1 MTLLLIAAAAI
12 AGAIVGSFIATLCLR
27 WGRGEQATSGRSRCD
42 SCDRELSAI
51 ELVPVASWA
60 FTHGRCRTCG
70 AAIPKLHLWI
80 ELGAAALAGLALAIQ
95 PNLHGAAL
103 AVFWLLLIAPAVL
116 DAQHHWLPDALTAVL
131 AAAGLF
137 LGGLATDAPLL
148 HRLIGGAAG
157 LLALWLIAISYRRSR
172 GREGLGAGD
181 PKLLG
186 AIGLWTGW
194 FALPAILLIA
204 ALTGLA
210 VAVAQGR
217 SRLDRMPFGTLLAV
231 AAILWTAVLAIRAPL
246 LDGTQLL

>member
-1 MTLLLIAAAAI
+1 MLFVVASLV
-12 AGAIVGSFIATLCLR
+12 AGAIVGSFVATLCVR
-27 WGRGEQATSGRSRCD
+27 WGRGEQAAVGRSRCD
-42 SCDRELSAI
+42 ACDRRLGAL
-51 ELVPVASWA
+51 ELVPVGSWA

-70 AAIPKLHLWI
+70 ASIPKLHLWI
-80 ELGAAALAGLALAIQ
+80 ELGAAALAALALAIQ

-103 AVFWLLLIAPAVL
+103 AIFWLSLLAPAIL
-116 DAQHHWLPDALTAVL
+116 DAQHHWLPDPLTAFL
-131 AAAGLF
+131 AATGLIF
-137 LGGLATDAPLL
+137 GGVATDAALI

-157 LLALWLIAISYRRSR
+157 FGVLWLVAHSYRRAR

-204 ALTGLA
+204 ALAGLGLA
-210 VAVAQGR
+210 AAQGR
-217 SRLDRMPFGTLLAV
+217 SRLDRMPFGTLLAA
-231 AAILWTAVLAIRAPL
+231 AAILWTAVLAARMPL